1 MSHILFSYGSRV
13 RVYPHNPLFLFMG
26 LLSSQRKRER
36 GEWAEGERGMEKER
50 ESESKPSQRKALV
63 VIVVAAN

>member
-1 MSHILFSYGSRV
+1 M
-13 RVYPHNPLFLFMG
+13 YPHNPLFLFMG